1 MNLNFCSKH
10 KKPYQKLLAKKI
22 TKCSRLDI
30 FKNLEI
36 VNFTPLVTV
45 TSYPPRPDRVAKMIL
60 KVTKENYIILAKL
73 SY

>member
-10 KKPYQKLLAKKI
+10 KKPYQKLLGKKI
-22 TKCSRLDI
+22 TKCSRRDI

-36 VNFTPLVTV
+36 VNVTPLVTV
-45 TSYPPRPDRVAKMIL
+45 TSYLPRLDRVAKMIL
-60 KVTKENYIILAKL
+60 KVAKENYIILEKM